1 MAPDKAGELL
11 TGLKFGVV
19 VAAIGLTNTVPVVN
33 STGFMLLANGP
44 DCLIHE
50 SRAFNLSPD
59 FDPLATST
67 RPFAVVSVALVKA
80 ALVLTIKLFVKTV
93 VLFFGLLLYLV

>member
-1 MAPDKAGELL
+1 
-11 TGLKFGVV
+11 
-19 VAAIGLTNTVPVVN
+19 
-33 STGFMLLANGP
+33 MLLANGP

-80 ALVLTIKLFVKTV
+80 ALVLTIKLFVKNSCFVFWSTA
-93 VLFFGLLLYLV
+93 VLV